1 MTHEERFT
9 TSHWKT
15 LLQQVVL
22 EVQHMA
28 SICQVGLD
36 APGVAERVLAND
48 GYVAGH
54 SNPAAFKKLR
64 DLMLLHHAVTR
75 QMVDELGGTAAVTI
89 AEQVRLHLAAH
100 SHHSPDAP

>member
-28 SICQVGLD
+28 SICQVALD

-48 GYVAGH
+48 ASICGATH
-54 SNPAAFKKLR
+54 ETAFRTLR
-64 DLMLLHHAVTR
+64 GLLYLHYTEVLHISEVLSPEIAQVIADR
-75 QMVDELGGTAAVTI
+75 VREHLRRRSGTQSGA
-89 AEQVRLHLAAH
+89 
-100 SHHSPDAP
+100 

>member
-28 SICQVGLD
+28 SICQVALD

-54 SNPAAFKKLR
+54 SNPAALKKLR
-64 DLMLLHHAVTR
+64 DLMLLHHAVIR

-89 AEQVRLHLAAH
+89 AEQVSQHLAAH
-100 SHHSPDAP
+100 SHHDPDAP